1 MAMIEQF
8 DNGVATRRRR
18 RRWHRVKRA
27 AMLLAV
33 PFVLFGV
40 SEALAGA
47 RALMNVPND
56 FAVFAG
62 TAAFFVVISGAG
74 WLGWIAVSAL
84 CDVNDADGEDK

>member
-1 MAMIEQF
+1 MAVIEQF
-8 DNGVATRRRR
+8 DDRVTTRRRR
-18 RRWHRVKRA
+18 RWQTVKRTA
-27 AMLLAV
+27 LLLAV
-33 PFVLFGV
+33 PFVLFGL

-74 WLGWIAVSAL
+74 WLGWMAVSAL
-84 CDVNDADGEDK
+84 CDMTDADGEHK